1 VCTEGCQLSQTK
13 FAQRLRQLRMA
24 RGMTQRDLAG
34 TSLSVSYVSLLEAGK
49 RSPTTE
55 TIRVLA
61 DALSCQVEE
70 LTESGDAGQPLLLVL
85 AQADL
90 ALESGQVSGALE
102 RYERVLAADP
112 DNAGLLRRAR
122 LGQAQALQRT
132 GRLAEAAQAYERC
145 IRLGE
150 ADPANEASL
159 QAYVGWCACLS
170 ELGEL
175 MRAAEVGKTALA
187 EFDAAQAR
195 ESELSI
201 RLIATVA
208 AVWYELG
215 DLREA
220 ERLLDDGLQ
229 RASRVRSP
237 TARGAILWNAS
248 LVAYERGRHQQAIEL
263 SEEALRTFRGSNIGR
278 YLGMLLGLR
287 GYLLLRCDP
296 PRIDEAFDSLQQALR
311 ELAETAD
318 PVDKAYVF
326 TELCYAHL
334 ARGDIRGAIHAAENA
349 RRLLGPTTRLEYAR
363 ATTALAVALST
374 TSGERDKALAMFT
387 EAAAILD
394 GLGAT
399 RHAARSWIELA
410 HALTDSGRS
419 QDALA
424 AYENAARALNI
435 DDPRW
440 RRRLADK
447 AEPR

>member
-1 VCTEGCQLSQTK
+1 MSQTE
-13 FAQRLRQLRMA
+13 FAQRLRQLRVA

-49 RSPTTE
+49 RSPTIE
-55 TIRVLA
+55 TIRILA
-61 DALSCQVEE
+61 DALSCEVEE
-70 LTESGDAGQPLLLVL
+70 LSEPGDAGQPFLLVL

-90 ALESGQVSGALE
+90 AMESGQVSAALE
-102 RYERVLAADP
+102 RYERVLAAEP
-112 DNAGLLRRAR
+112 DSAELLRRAR
-122 LGQAQALQRT
+122 LGHAQALQRT
-132 GRLAEAAQAYERC
+132 GRLAEATLAYEHC
-145 IRLGE
+145 VRLGE
-150 ADPANEASL
+150 RDPANEASL

-175 MRAAEVGKTALA
+175 MRAAEVGRTALA

-215 DLREA
+215 DIREA

-248 LVAYERGRHQQAIEL
+248 LVAYERGRYQQALEL
-263 SEEALRTFRGSNIGR
+263 SEEALRTFRGGNISR
-278 YLGMLLGLR
+278 YVGMLLGLR
-287 GYLLLRCDP
+287 GYFLLRCDP
-296 PRIDEAFDSLQQALR
+296 PRVDEAFDSLKEALG
-311 ELAETAD
+311 ELADTAD
-318 PVDKAYVF
+318 PVDRAYVF

-334 ARGDIRGAIHAAENA
+334 ARGDTTNAIRAAEDA
-349 RRLLGPTTRLEYAR
+349 RRLLGPTARLEFAG
-363 ATTALAVALST
+363 ATTALAVALAA
-374 TSGERDKALAMFT
+374 SGEHDKVRALLT
-387 EAAAILD
+387 EAATILE
-394 GLGAT
+394 GVGAT

-410 HALTDSGRS
+410 HALADSGHP
-419 QDALA
+419 QDALT
-424 AYENAARALNI
+424 AYENAARTLNI

-440 RRRLADK
+440 RQRRTRVAK
-447 AEPR
+447 PT